1 VTQPIDLLRIDRR
14 QLLQLASAG
23 LFAGNFRILDAQ
35 ACDNAHHEAAA
46 ETKPYTVQFFTP
58 QEIALLDRAMEAI
71 LPADDHSPGA
81 HEAQVPLFA
90 DLIVSN
96 SPSDVKADWRDGLQ
110 LLAAELKTSSL
121 DDWLGGAAANERNPR
136 TVLDLF
142 FAKLKQ
148 MTVEGYYTSR
158 IGIHQEL
165 RYQGN
170 TYQTEFKGCTHAEHQ
185 TQARAVLGVAG
196 HGGSA
201 AVMPDQ
207 AG

>member
-1 VTQPIDLLRIDRR
+1 MTRHVDLALIDRR
-14 QLLQLASAG
+14 KLLQLASAG
-23 LFAGNFRILDAQ
+23 VLAGNLPILDAQ
-35 ACDNAHHEAAA
+35 TCSNSNHAAGG
-46 ETKPYTVQFFTP
+46 EVKPYTVQFFKP
-58 QEIALLDRAMEAI
+58 EEMALLDRAMEAI

-81 HEAQVPLFA
+81 HEALVPLFA

-96 SPSDVKADWRDGLQ
+96 SPVDVKEDWRSGLQ

-121 DDWLGGAAANERNPR
+121 DDWLARTAANERNPR

-142 FAKLKQ
+142 FVKLKQ

-165 RYQGN
+165 HYQGN

-185 TQARAVLGVAG
+185 TRAGDIVGAARRR
-196 HGGSA
+196 GSA
-201 AVMPDQ
+201 IVVPEQ

>member
-1 VTQPIDLLRIDRR
+1 VTQPVDLSRIERR
-14 QLLQLASAG
+14 KLLQLAAAG
-23 LFAGNFRILDAQ
+23 LLAGNVRILEAQ
-35 ACDNAHHEAAA
+35 ACDNTHHGAGA

-58 QEIALLDRAMEAI
+58 EEIALLDRAMEAV

-81 HEAQVPLFA
+81 HEAQVSLFA
-90 DLIVSN
+90 DLIVAN
-96 SPSDVKADWRDGLQ
+96 SPADVKTDWRNGLQ

-121 DDWLGGAAANERNPR
+121 DDWLARTAANERNPR

-170 TYQTEFKGCTHAEHQ
+170 TYQTEFKGCIHAEHQ
-185 TQARAVLGVAG
+185 TQTRAVLGIAG
-196 HGGSA
+196 RRSSPA
-201 AVMPDQ
+201 MVPEQ

>member
-1 VTQPIDLLRIDRR
+1 MTRPADLSRIDRR

-23 LFAGNFRILDAQ
+23 LLAGNFRVLDAQ
-35 ACDNAHHEAAA
+35 SCSNSNHGVPTD
-46 ETKPYTVQFFTP
+46 TKPYKAQFFTA
-58 QEIALLDRAMEAI
+58 EELSLLDRVMEAI

-165 RYQGN
+165 HYEGN
-170 TYQTEFKGCTHAEHQ
+170 TYQSEFKGCTHAEHQ
-185 TQARAVLGVAG
+185 TQARAVLGVSG
-196 HGGSA
+196 RGGSA
-201 AVMPDQ
+201 AVVPEQ

>member
-1 VTQPIDLLRIDRR
+1 MTQPVDLSRIDRR
-14 QLLQLASAG
+14 KLLQLAAAG
-23 LFAGNFRILDAQ
+23 LLAGNFRILDAQ
-35 ACDNAHHEAAA
+35 ACDNTHHGDAA
-46 ETKPYTVQFFTP
+46 ESKPYTAQFFTAE
-58 QEIALLDRAMEAI
+58 EIAVLDRVMEAI

-81 HEAQVPLFA
+81 HAAQVPLFA
-90 DLIVSN
+90 DLIVAN
-96 SPSDVKADWRDGLQ
+96 SPADVKADWRSGLQ

-121 DDWLGGAAANERNPR
+121 DDWLARTAENERNPR

-158 IGIHQEL
+158 IGIHQDL

-185 TQARAVLGVAG
+185 TQARGVLGVARG
-196 HGGSA
+196 GGSA
-201 AVMPDQ
+201 AAMPDQ
-207 AG
+207 AS